1 MRFQDSQRRSRML
14 KDLTYWTCFLKKYIL
29 IFETFLRVAVNMNI
43 IGVKKIIDL
52 CKHLN
57 NLVSF
62 IHISTAF
69 SNCDRLHISEE
80 VYNSPVKPEKLIE
93 ACDWIEDDLLNY
105 LTPKIIQLK
114 PNTYTYT
121 KAIAETLIIQECKN
135 KIPCAIVRPSIVG
148 ASWRE
153 PFPGWID
160 NFTGPTALFP
170 ATGTGILRSMLGNH
184 EAIADIIPVDIPVNL
199 MVAAAWYTNT
209 SKNDNSKILVYNCT
223 SGQINKLTWGMLERY
238 GRDSFLNNPFEKLF
252 FVPNPHFT
260 SNILVKYS
268 RTFFEQLVPAYV
280 LDFFLRLVKKKP
292 LFVRLQQKCKK
303 AVEILE
309 YFTTKQW
316 EFTNDNLFMLM
327 KELNETDTQIFNFDI
342 SDINWKTYIEEYCL
356 GTKKFLMKEDMSN
369 INACRRNLKRYLI
382 ILILL

>member
-1 MRFQDSQRRSRML
+1 
-14 KDLTYWTCFLKKYIL
+14 
-29 IFETFLRVAVNMNI
+29 MNI

-52 CKHLN
+52 CKLLN

-62 IHISTAF
+62 IHISTAY

-93 ACDWIEDDLLNY
+93 ACDWIQDDLVNY
-105 LTPKIIQLK
+105 LTPKVIQLK

-153 PFPGWID
+153 PFPGWVD

-199 MVAAAWYTNT
+199 MVAAAWYTSNT
-209 SKNDNSKILVYNCT
+209 SKNDNSKIMVYNCT
-223 SGQINKLTWGMLERY
+223 SGQINKLTWGMFERY

-260 SNILVKYS
+260 TNILVKYS

-280 LDFFLRLVKKKP
+280 LDFFLRLVQKKP

-342 SDINWKTYIEEYCL
+342 SDMNWKTYIEEYCL

-382 ILILL
+382 LLLLLL